1 MTKGTIKKPK
11 IFLQTKIIVQNKSRE
26 NVRKS
31 FHETRDYQKVFV
43 QNKKTDLLM
52 TMSQP
57 QRSRGRK
64 GRPEKKLLQG
74 QTKIVIINGKSPF
87 CKDQRPD
94 LSSLFVAAFSVSIFG
109 GKIKFG
115 LFTSNQKRRIGR
127 IGLFKKW
134 HGQLL
139 TDCANSR
146 LSVPIKMSNF
156 SR

>member
-1 MTKGTIKKPK
+1 MLSQVIPITKGTIKKPK

-43 QNKKTDLLM
+43 QNKNNRFVDDNVAAAKVTR
-52 TMSQP
+52 T
-57 QRSRGRK
+57 K
-64 GRPEKKLLQG
+64 RPTRKKLLQG
-74 QTKIVIINGKSPF
+74 QTKIVIINGKSPL

-134 HGQLL
+134 HREG
-139 TDCANSR
+139 
-146 LSVPIKMSNF
+146 MSLNLIAEF
-156 SR
+156 